1 MKKTMTLAIA
11 AAALFTA
18 SACTS
23 TEKVAVKQPGD
34 AKLSCAQLD
43 AEFTKLDA
51 IMDDAQSDKG
61 VNTAN
66 VAAVLLFWPA
76 AVGNYMNAADA
87 EKLVDRRR
95 EHLMG
100 LYSEKGC
107 DA

>member
-1 MKKTMTLAIA
+1 MKKTITLALAASALFA
-11 AAALFTA
+11 AA
-18 SACTS
+18 ACTS

-34 AKLSCAQLD
+34 AKLSCAQID
-43 AEFTKLDA
+43 GEFAKLDT
-51 IMDDAQSDKG
+51 IMEDAQRDKG
-61 VNTAN
+61 VNTEN

-100 LYSEKGC
+100 IYAEKGC